1 MYQPAHYVQAD
12 RAIIDGLIAR
22 HPFATLIMQTPAGL
36 EVNHLPL
43 LQVAG
48 AGGAGSPAL
57 LQGHLARANGAWK
70 QLGNGAPVLA
80 VFHGEQ
86 QYITP
91 SWYAGKAEHGK
102 VVPTWNYEVVH
113 VHGTARAIDDRAWV
127 GSLVTRLTDNF
138 ERTRDKPWAVDDAP
152 ADYLDM
158 MMKAIVGIEIRIERI
173 EAKSKLGQNQPPA
186 NRASLR
192 EGLAREGHAAMAAR
206 IPPGPP
212 A

>member
-12 RAIIDGLIAR
+12 RAVIDGLIAR
-22 HPFATLIMQTPAGL
+22 HPFATLIIHSPTGL

-43 LQVAG
+43 LQVA
-48 AGGAGSPAL
+48 APGSDDAPAL

-70 QLGNGAPVLA
+70 LLGQGAQVLA

-127 GSLVTRLTDNF
+127 GSLVDRLTQNF
-138 ERTRDKPWAVDDAP
+138 EGARDKPWAVDDAP
-152 ADYLDM
+152 PDYLDM
-158 MMKAIVGIEIRIERI
+158 MMKAIVGIEIRIDRI

-192 EGLAREGHAAMAAR
+192 EGLAREGFAAMAAR
-206 IPPGPP
+206 MRTGLP
-212 A
+212 